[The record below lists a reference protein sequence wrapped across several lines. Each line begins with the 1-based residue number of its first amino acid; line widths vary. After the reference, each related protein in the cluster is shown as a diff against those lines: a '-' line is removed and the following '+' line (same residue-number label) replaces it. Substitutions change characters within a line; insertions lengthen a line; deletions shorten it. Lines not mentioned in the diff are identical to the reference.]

1 MRAYRHKRPLKLF
14 THSSIGTLRKCPQKY
29 RIEYELALRP
39 DRDPAPL
46 RMGSA
51 YHDARELDTG
61 DLEAGLQRIVRRYG
75 NVPAWCDTPEQ
86 LEDWAS
92 ECVIV
97 MEMYRGY
104 REHVSTTFEILATEL
119 EFFIPIPGLKGV
131 RNAGKIDKIVKLADG
146 RTAVLEIKTAGEP
159 IEPAADFWRKMRLDA
174 QVSRYLV
181 AARELS
187 WPVTTILYDVTRKPE
202 IRPKNVPSKD
212 IIEIMEGEGRYFG
225 FDVEEHDVEHISTEV
240 AAHRVEE
247 EAAYFEDNQDKD
259 SMPKSKRKV
268 PKVRETPGLFA
279 LRVRA
284 AIDEDPGRYYQTLEI
299 PRLQSDIDDFNR
311 KMLDDV
317 KEVRFRRSLNV
328 WQKND
333 QACTSMGRCP
343 YLDLCSNHVDLEKET
358 PPDGFVRLASPHPE
372 LGAA

>member
-1 MRAYRHKRPLKLF
+1 MTYRHKRPLKLF

-29 RIEYELALRP
+29 RIEVELCLRA
-39 DRDPAPL
+39 DREPPPL
-46 RMGSA
+46 RMGSS
-51 YHDARELDTG
+51 YHGGREHDTES
-61 DLEAGLQRIVRRYG
+61 LEVALASIVEGYSH
-75 NVPAWCDTPEQ
+75 VPDWCDTE
-86 LEDWAS
+86 EDRESWAA

-97 MEMYRGY
+97 MEMYRGF
-104 REHVSTTFEILATEL
+104 RKHVSTTYEILATEVP
-119 EFFIPIPGLKGV
+119 FFIPIPGLKGV

-159 IEPAADFWRKMRLDA
+159 IEPTADYWRKMRLDA

-187 WPVTTILYDVTRKPE
+187 WPAETILYDVTRKPE
-202 IRPKNVPSKD
+202 IRPKNIPSKD
-212 IIEIMEGEGRYFG
+212 IVEIMEGEGRYFG
-225 FDVEEHDVEHISTEV
+225 FDVEEHDVEHISKLNDE
-240 AAHRVEE
+240 HRAQEE
-247 EAAYFEDNQDKD
+247 KAYFAENQDKD
-259 SMPKSKRKV
+259 TMPKSKRKV
-268 PKVRETPGLFA
+268 PKIRETPGLFA
-279 LRVRA
+279 IRVRH

-299 PRLQSDIDDFNR
+299 PRLRKDIDDFHA

-317 KEVRFRRSLNV
+317 KEVRFRRTFDV

-343 YLDLCSNHVDLEKET
+343 YLDLCSNHVDLEQET
-358 PPDGFVRLASPHPE
+358 PPDGFVRLESPHPE